1 MRIADVSSKL
11 YHIPPTVTWEDAT
24 HRVAYLEFVVTRI
37 TTDTGIVG
45 EGFSYTT
52 GIGASSIIALL
63 DDYCRG
69 MLLGEDPRQLERL
82 NGLLYAQLHR
92 SGTGG
97 INTLALGALDI
108 ALWDIVGQWQQ
119 TPLHQLLGAR
129 RDTIPTYGS
138 GIDLYLEREQLL
150 EQVEGWLA
158 EGHRAVKIKI
168 GRPDADD
175 DVERTLAVRKLIGP
189 ERKLYVDANQRWTV
203 PECMMR
209 LQRLVPAQ
217 LDWIEEPL
225 HAEDIVGHA
234 DLRRIL
240 NTPIAV
246 GESLYTRH
254 QFADYLRAGAV
265 DFVQADVARVGG
277 ITEWMKIA
285 HLSSAFHRP
294 MAPHYLSEISVGLMC
309 AIDNGAVL
317 ECVRGGSF
325 SEMGVLHEPLRI
337 ENGIAY
343 PFTSPGHGIRFNHDA
358 LAPFEV
364 TQAQLRERS
373 LKSAK

>member
-24 HRVAYLEFVVTRI
+24 HKVGYLEFVVTRI
-37 TTDTGIVG
+37 ITDTGIVG
-45 EGFSYTT
+45 EGFTYTT
-52 GIGASSIIALL
+52 GIGASSVIALL
-63 DDYCRG
+63 EDYCRG
-69 MLLGEDPRQLERL
+69 MLLGEDPRQTERL
-82 NGLLYAQLHR
+82 WGLLYAQLHR

-108 ALWDIVGQWQQ
+108 ALWDIVGQWQD

-129 RDTIPTYGS
+129 RDAIPTYGS
-138 GIDLYLEREQLL
+138 GIDLYLERDALL
-150 EQVEGWLA
+150 DQVEGWLA

-175 DVERTLAVRKLIGP
+175 DVERTMAVRKLIGS

-203 PECMMR
+203 PECMVR
-209 LQRLVPAQ
+209 LQKLAPAL

-225 HAEDIVGHA
+225 HAEDISGHA

-240 NTPIAV
+240 NTPIAL

-254 QFADYLRAGAV
+254 QFADYLRAGAM

-277 ITEWMKIA
+277 ITEWIKIA
-285 HLSSAFHRP
+285 HLSGAFHRP

-325 SEMGVLHEPLRI
+325 SEMGVLHEGLRI
-337 ENGIAY
+337 ENGVAY
-343 PFTSPGHGIRFNHDA
+343 PFASPGHGVRFNDEA

-364 TQAQLRERS
+364 APAQLRERS